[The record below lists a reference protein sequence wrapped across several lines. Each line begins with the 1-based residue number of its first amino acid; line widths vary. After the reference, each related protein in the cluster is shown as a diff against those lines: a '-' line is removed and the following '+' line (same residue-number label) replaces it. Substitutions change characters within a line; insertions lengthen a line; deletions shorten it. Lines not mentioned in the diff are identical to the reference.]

1 MFIFHRFF
9 HGFSAMHYFV
19 VNISMASP
27 PSRMRKG
34 RPWRG
39 RWPYI
44 YIYISL
50 IARKTIMKLFIP
62 SHCLEFGMD
71 SSYLTRIW
79 FFTAC
84 KHQVLTPQCRV
95 AKPATSPP
103 WKSQD
108 WEGATERVYL
118 NALSPGD
125 WLNKKGIYRYP
136 PKTSP
141 RGRDNLW
148 ESIGIPDMIQHEMGS
163 GSSIGPPG
171 GERWQMAPTAI
182 LWCDMV
188 RMVWYGAIH
197 SGDSQQNFNY
207 LSQRWTLVEVS
218 DQRSGQEKKGGLGVV
233 PNWRFRCIRVFF
245 RFRWGCRWNFLD

>member
-1 MFIFHRFF
+1 M
-9 HGFSAMHYFV
+9 
-19 VNISMASP
+19 
-27 PSRMRKG
+27 
-34 RPWRG
+34 
-39 RWPYI
+39 
-44 YIYISL
+44 
-50 IARKTIMKLFIP
+50 
-62 SHCLEFGMD
+62 
-71 SSYLTRIW
+71 
-79 FFTAC
+79 
-84 KHQVLTPQCRV
+84 PQCRV

-218 DQRSGQEKKGGLGVV
+218 DQRSGQEKKRGLGSSAKLKIPMHPSLLQIQVRLQV
-233 PNWRFRCIRVFF
+233 EFLGLTFCTQLASILQHHDGLGSFDELRSDGCDHFLRMGDKKREHISTFEMLHLIFF
-245 RFRWGCRWNFLD
+245 FVCW

>member
-1 MFIFHRFF
+1 M
-9 HGFSAMHYFV
+9 
-19 VNISMASP
+19 
-27 PSRMRKG
+27 
-34 RPWRG
+34 
-39 RWPYI
+39 
-44 YIYISL
+44 L

-62 SHCLEFGMD
+62 FALFG
-71 SSYLTRIW
+71 IW
-79 FFTAC
+79 DGF
-84 KHQVLTPQCRV
+84 HQVLMPQCRV

-218 DQRSGQEKKGGLGVV
+218 DQRSGQEKKRGLGSSAKLKIPMHPSLLQIQVRLQV
-233 PNWRFRCIRVFF
+233 EFLGLTFCTQLASILQHHDGLGSFDELRSDGCDHFLRMGDKKREHISTFEMLHLIFF
-245 RFRWGCRWNFLD
+245 FVCW